1 MGKQVMLVAYQDQDN
16 LGIGY
21 LASVVQEAGFR
32 PIIVDYRLGPEK
44 IAELAQ
50 HHQPLVIGFSII
62 FQFHTP
68 DFRQLMGYLRDH
80 GVKCHF
86 TAGGHYPS
94 LRWREVL
101 QAVPELDSITRFEGE
116 WTFLDLVRS
125 LDEQRD
131 WTALDGLA
139 YRTREE
145 LFTNP
150 PRPLELDIDK
160 FPPPMRPPL
169 RREILGRKEVTLIAG
184 RGCLYNCSFC
194 SIRQFY
200 SPPPGPLKRV
210 RSPEMVVREME
221 LLHDQ
226 YQASVFLFQD
236 DDFPATARNGADWA
250 DRFARRLHETGLD
263 RKVLW
268 KINCR
273 VDEVEEDRFAMLRDA
288 GMLNVYLGI
297 ESGTGDG
304 LELMNKHTSP
314 EANLRAVEVLRKLRL
329 NCDFGFMI
337 FDPLSTLES
346 VDRNLEFLHQLCGDG
361 YTAVTGCKMIPY
373 AETAIEKW
381 LQKEGRL
388 EVSGEY
394 ENYHFLTPEVETLYG
409 WFIDTFANWIEG
421 PTGVLTGSRRARYS
435 LSVLQRFTDPSEQV
449 NELDRA
455 VTQIVSA
462 ANQLF
467 TDAMREAI
475 RALSAGYSSVERSH
489 RLNWVQS
496 EVSTR
501 ERRIRSRIEGLITEI
516 EQLSDPVSESPARMA
531 QV

>member
-1 MGKQVMLVAYQDQDN
+1 
-16 LGIGY
+16 
-21 LASVVQEAGFR
+21 
-32 PIIVDYRLGPEK
+32 
-44 IAELAQ
+44 
-50 HHQPLVIGFSII
+50 
-62 FQFHTP
+62 
-68 DFRQLMGYLRDH
+68 
-80 GVKCHF
+80 
-86 TAGGHYPS
+86 
-94 LRWREVL
+94 
-101 QAVPELDSITRFEGE
+101 
-116 WTFLDLVRS
+116 
-125 LDEQRD
+125 
-131 WTALDGLA
+131 
-139 YRTREE
+139 
-145 LFTNP
+145 
-150 PRPLELDIDK
+150 
-160 FPPPMRPPL
+160 MRPPL

-236 DDFPATARNGADWA
+236 DDFPATARNGGEWA
-250 DRFARRLHETGLD
+250 SRFARCLHETGLD

-273 VDEVEEDRFAMLRDA
+273 VDEVEEDRFAMLRDV
-288 GMLNVYLGI
+288 GLLNVYLGI

-304 LELMNKHTSP
+304 LELMNKRTKP
-314 EANLRAVEVLRKLRL
+314 ETNLQSVEVLRKLGL
-329 NCDFGFMI
+329 NFDFGFMI

-346 VDRNLEFLHQLCGDG
+346 IGRNLEFLDQLCGDG

-381 LQKEGRL
+381 LQNEGRL

-394 ENYHFLTPEVETLYG
+394 ENYHFLSPEVETLYG
-409 WFIDTFANWIEG
+409 WFIDVFANWIEG

-435 LSVLQRFTDPSEQV
+435 LSVHQRLSGRSEVV
-449 NELDRA
+449 NDLERG
-455 VTQIVSA
+455 VTEVVSA

-475 RALSAGYSSVERSH
+475 SALSGNCSIAEQVH
-489 RLNWVQS
+489 RLNWVHL
-496 EVSTR
+496 EV
-501 ERRIRSRIEGLITEI
+501 
-516 EQLSDPVSESPARMA
+516 
-531 QV
+531 